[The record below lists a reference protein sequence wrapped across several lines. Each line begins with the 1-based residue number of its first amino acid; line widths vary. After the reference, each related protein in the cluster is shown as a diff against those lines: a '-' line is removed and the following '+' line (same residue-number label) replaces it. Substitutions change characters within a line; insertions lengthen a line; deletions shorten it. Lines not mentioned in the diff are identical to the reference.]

1 MPLVEIRDLEKTY
14 EHEGRALHVLRG
26 IDLDIEHGDVMAIV
40 GASGAGKSTLLHCIG
55 TLDLP
60 TKGVIK
66 LDGKDATAL
75 GSAKLA
81 ELRNV
86 TIGFVFQFHHLLPEF
101 TALENVLM
109 PGLIGGKRRR
119 ELEARAKSL
128 LSEVGLEHRL
138 RHRPGELSG
147 GEQQRV
153 ALARALMLEPKLLL
167 ADEPTGNLDSGTSD
181 AIHDLFFKVNRER
194 GTTIVVVTHNP
205 AFAERM
211 PRVVRMKDG
220 RVDRDDRKQAALP
233 HGDAG

>member
-1 MPLVEIRDLEKTY
+1 MPLVEIRGLEKTY
-14 EHEGRALHVLRG
+14 EHEGRALPVLRG
-26 IDLDIEHGDVMAIV
+26 IDLDIEHGDVMAVV

-66 LDGKDATAL
+66 IDGRDATAL

-81 ELRNV
+81 ELRNAA
-86 TIGFVFQFHHLLPEF
+86 IGFVFQFHHLLPEF

-109 PGLIGGKRRR
+109 PGLIGGKRRKD
-119 ELEARAKSL
+119 LEPRATSL
-128 LSEVGLEHRL
+128 LGDVGLGHRV

-167 ADEPTGNLDSGTSD
+167 ADEPTGNLDSATSE
-181 AIHDLFFKVNRER
+181 AIHELFFKVNKER

-205 AFAERM
+205 AFADRM
-211 PRVVRMKDG
+211 PRTVRMKDG
-220 RVDRDDRKQAALP
+220 RVDSDVRR
-233 HGDAG
+233 